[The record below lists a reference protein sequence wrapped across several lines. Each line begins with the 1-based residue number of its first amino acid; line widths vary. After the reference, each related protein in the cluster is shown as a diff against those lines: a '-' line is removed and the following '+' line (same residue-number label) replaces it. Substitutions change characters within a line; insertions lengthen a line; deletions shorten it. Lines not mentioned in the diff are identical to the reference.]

1 MTIYI
6 ISSNK
11 SIHSIEA
18 LQYSINKYWTP
29 NPNVVVLSYD
39 QPTNF
44 QLADN
49 VRVDSIEG
57 IIMLTRILFN
67 ILVKLKNHILYFL
80 VMTFH

>member
-49 VRVDSIEG
+49 V
-57 IIMLTRILFN
+57 IL
-67 ILVKLKNHILYFL
+67 ICLKH
-80 VMTFH
+80 